1 MHEKGNKSSNGR
13 SWSEWA
19 SDAGDWSE
27 QISLRDALI
36 FGAGALLMLAAAR
49 MAPPFAMRAVG
60 SMRAMAGTDPFDAL
74 AQDHQK
80 VLAVFDR
87 IEATDTS
94 MVTRRNALLTQM
106 KRMIAAHALAEEDIV
121 YPMLYDDANRRE
133 QALKLYRDHAEIKVK
148 LFELEVQPKN
158 DPGWISN
165 LRTLRQI
172 FTSHAHEE
180 ETVEFPKLRAALDSS
195 GRINL
200 LGKVSREKSLLL

>member
-1 MHEKGNKSSNGR
+1 MYEKGNRSSNGR

-19 SDAGDWSE
+19 SNAGDWTE

-49 MAPPFAMRAVG
+49 MAPPFAMRAMG
-60 SMRAMAGTDPFDAL
+60 SMRGMAGTDPFDAL

-80 VLAVFDR
+80 ALAVFDR
-87 IEATDTS
+87 LEATDIT
-94 MVTRRNALLTQM
+94 MVTRRNTLLTQL

-121 YPMLYDDANRRE
+121 YPMLCDDAHRRE

-148 LFELEVQPKN
+148 LFELEVQPK
-158 DPGWISN
+158 DDSSWISN

-172 FTSHAHEE
+172 FASHAHEE
-180 ETVEFPKLRAALDSS
+180 ETIEFPKLRAALDSS
-195 GRINL
+195 GRVNL